1 MQLDMDTKSKDDREL
16 GNEAGETKQDTSHPG
31 VPRALAPV
39 AIVLVLALVGLLAC
53 GILPRLSRGRELE
66 TIREAVIHEIP
77 VVRVEKAKRGPT
89 EEDLILPA
97 NIEPVQD
104 IPVYARTSGYLKTR
118 LVDIGDRVKEGQTLA
133 LIETPEIVQELES
146 AKADL
151 RQAGAALKSAQADLM
166 QGKSNL
172 KTAESNVKKA
182 YASLR
187 FSRAEVGRY
196 SELAQEGAISYESRD
211 SKVRDQDTD
220 HESVNASIAA
230 VEAAQQQILAYAEKV
245 GVAKAAMESQQAN
258 VRKIEAQA
266 GFQKVTAPCD
276 GVVTAR
282 NVDAGALISSGSESS
297 NQELLRIAR
306 TDVLRVFVFVPQAFF
321 QTVHTGQ
328 DAEIT
333 VAEKPGRTFIGKVA
347 RVAGGL
353 DGLSRTLRVEVRIP
367 NAKNLLLPGMY
378 SRVRFVIHRD
388 EPPLVIPSNAIVV
401 KPEGQFVVV
410 VGNDNIVHFNL
421 VDLSRDHGPEVE
433 IVQGLSEGDLVVL
446 DPPDNIAN
454 GSQVKPVENKAS
466 RP

>member
-16 GNEAGETKQDTSHPG
+16 NSGATQTKEEAPAGM
-31 VPRALAPV
+31 PRALLPV
-39 AIVLVLALVGLLAC
+39 SIALVLALVALLAC
-53 GILPRLSRGRELE
+53 GILPRLSRGQELE
-66 TIREAVIHEIP
+66 TIRDGVIREVP
-77 VVRVEKAKRGPT
+77 VVRVEKARRGPT
-89 EEDLILPA
+89 EEDLVLPA

-104 IPVYARTSGYLKTR
+104 IPVYARTSGYLKSR
-118 LVDIGDRVKEGQTLA
+118 FVDIGDRVKEGQTLA

-146 AKADL
+146 ARADV
-151 RQAGAALKSAQADLM
+151 RQASAALKSAQADLM

-172 KTAESNVKKA
+172 KTAQANVKKA
-182 YASLR
+182 HASLR
-187 FSRAEVGRY
+187 FSRAEVDRY
-196 SELAQEGAISYESRD
+196 TELAQEGAISYESRD

-220 HESVNASIAA
+220 SESVNASLAA
-230 VEAAQQQILAYAEKV
+230 VEAAQQQIAAYAEKV
-245 GVAKAAMESQQAN
+245 SVAKAAMESQQAN
-258 VRKIEAQA
+258 MRKLEAQA
-266 GFQKVTAPCD
+266 GFQKVLAPCE

-367 NAKNLLLPGMY
+367 NAKNILLPGMY
-378 SRVRFVIHRD
+378 SRVRFVIHRT

-401 KPEGQFVVV
+401 KPEGQFVAV
-410 VGNDNIVHFNL
+410 VGNGNVVHFNL

>member
-1 MQLDMDTKSKDDREL
+1 VQLDMDTKSKDDREL
-16 GNEAGETKQDTSHPG
+16 NSGATQTKEEAPAGM
-31 VPRALAPV
+31 PRALLPV
-39 AIVLVLALVGLLAC
+39 SIALVLALVALLAC
-53 GILPRLSRGRELE
+53 GILPRLSRGQELE
-66 TIREAVIHEIP
+66 TIRDGVIREVP
-77 VVRVEKAKRGPT
+77 VVRVEKARRGPT
-89 EEDLILPA
+89 EEDLVLPA

-104 IPVYARTSGYLKTR
+104 IPVYARTSGYLKSR
-118 LVDIGDRVKEGQTLA
+118 FVDIGDRVKEGQTLA

-146 AKADL
+146 ARADV
-151 RQAGAALKSAQADLM
+151 RQASAALKSAQADLM

-172 KTAESNVKKA
+172 KTAQANVKKA
-182 YASLR
+182 HASLR
-187 FSRAEVGRY
+187 FSRAEVDRY
-196 SELAQEGAISYESRD
+196 TELAQEGAISYESRD

-220 HESVNASIAA
+220 SESVNASLAA
-230 VEAAQQQILAYAEKV
+230 VEAAQQQIAAYAEKV
-245 GVAKAAMESQQAN
+245 SVAKAAMESQQAN
-258 VRKIEAQA
+258 MRKLEAQA
-266 GFQKVTAPCD
+266 GFQKVLAPCE

-367 NAKNLLLPGMY
+367 NAKNILLPGMY
-378 SRVRFVIHRD
+378 SRVRFVIHRT

-401 KPEGQFVVV
+401 KPEGQFVAV
-410 VGNDNIVHFNL
+410 VGNGNVVHFNL